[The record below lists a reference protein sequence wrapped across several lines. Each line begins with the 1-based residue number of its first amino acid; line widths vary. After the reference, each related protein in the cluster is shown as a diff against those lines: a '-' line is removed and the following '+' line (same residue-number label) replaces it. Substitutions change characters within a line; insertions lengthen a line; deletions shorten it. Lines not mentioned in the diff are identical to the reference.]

1 MDHPNMKDSC
11 KNSIILFEELGY
23 SLEKEGVDA
32 FFFKK
37 GKLKAGVAIYQ
48 DICSIGINCVAIAI
62 DVKLTYD
69 ELAFLEGV
77 VESIA
82 NKLPNTEKWYLA
94 SHGFSI
100 NENHMKNKIN
110 KKFKFYYGETNQY
123 KDLLLIM
130 NISKRSFKI
139 KSYDAVG

>member
-1 MDHPNMKDSC
+1 M
-11 KNSIILFEELGY
+11 
-23 SLEKEGVDA
+23 
-32 FFFKK
+32 
-37 GKLKAGVAIYQ
+37 
-48 DICSIGINCVAIAI
+48 AIAI